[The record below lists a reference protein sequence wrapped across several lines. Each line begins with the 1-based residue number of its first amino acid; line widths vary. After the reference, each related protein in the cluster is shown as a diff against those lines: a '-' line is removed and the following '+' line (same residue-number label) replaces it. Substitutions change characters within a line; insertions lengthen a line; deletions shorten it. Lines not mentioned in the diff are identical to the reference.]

1 MAWKSAL
8 HSLLESAPLTQY
20 WYVSLVCIVR
30 KSYWLYDAY
39 LTREVGPV
47 NEMCGALLLRPPQTD
62 RASSSPSLIW
72 DATHRPITP
81 TSRSLCAT
89 IYSKI
94 FHHRP
99 KSIRRSAYGR
109 YFFVGVGSTVYRVK
123 PWTPPLPSPLF
134 RTLTVFFSIA
144 AFLSSSHGRFLP

>member
-72 DATHRPITP
+72 TQHID
-81 TSRSLCAT
+81 L
-89 IYSKI
+89 
-94 FHHRP
+94 
-99 KSIRRSAYGR
+99 
-109 YFFVGVGSTVYRVK
+109 
-123 PWTPPLPSPLF
+123 
-134 RTLTVFFSIA
+134 
-144 AFLSSSHGRFLP
+144 

>member
-62 RASSSPSLIW
+62 RAPL
-72 DATHRPITP
+72 R
-81 TSRSLCAT
+81 
-89 IYSKI
+89 
-94 FHHRP
+94 
-99 KSIRRSAYGR
+99 RRSYGR
-109 YFFVGVGSTVYRVK
+109 NTSTYN
-123 PWTPPLPSPLF
+123 SN
-134 RTLTVFFSIA
+134 IA
-144 AFLSSSHGRFLP
+144 KSVRNNLQ

>member
-47 NEMCGALLLRPPQTD
+47 NEMCGALLRPPQTD
-62 RASSSPSLIW
+62 RASSSPSLIG
-72 DATHRPITP
+72 RN
-81 TSRSLCAT
+81 TSTYNSNIA
-89 IYSKI
+89 
-94 FHHRP
+94 
-99 KSIRRSAYGR
+99 KSVRNN
-109 YFFVGVGSTVYRVK
+109 
-123 PWTPPLPSPLF
+123 LQ
-134 RTLTVFFSIA
+134 
-144 AFLSSSHGRFLP
+144 

>member
-72 DATHRPITP
+72 GRN
-81 TSRSLCAT
+81 TSTYNSNIA
-89 IYSKI
+89 
-94 FHHRP
+94 
-99 KSIRRSAYGR
+99 KSVRNN
-109 YFFVGVGSTVYRVK
+109 
-123 PWTPPLPSPLF
+123 LQ
-134 RTLTVFFSIA
+134 
-144 AFLSSSHGRFLP
+144 